1 MSFIQ
6 EIIDKEHAN
15 THHIYFY
22 REGVFYKAYEHS
34 AYLFITN
41 IKAFQTKKRFVKS
54 ISQEIVSI
62 GFPTNSLKSY
72 FSVDKI
78 KEEGN
83 MAEVE
88 LDKVIDIT
96 AFTQWKSELPIYQ
109 EEPGKQ
115 MKPVR
120 QHTQPQEVM
129 SSNEELIMKIRMFP
143 IEGKTPLECM
153 LFLSEIKSK
162 L

>member
-6 EIIDKEHAN
+6 EIIEKEHEN

-41 IKAFQTKKRFVKS
+41 IKVFQTKKRFVKS
-54 ISQEIVSI
+54 INQEIVSV

-96 AFTQWKSELPIYQ
+96 AFTQWKSGLPIYQ
-109 EEPGKQ
+109 EDSGKQ
-115 MKPVR
+115 IKPVQ
-120 QHTQPQEVM
+120 QHTQPQPII